1 MGRWEVIIKA
11 AAVGAVVATMVV
23 CGQARAQAVMS
34 VFGLGSDS
42 CGTWLR
48 HAQKEDAYDREAGI
62 WLAGYLTANNQRL
75 FATGLRATV
84 GHGTDVDSG
93 IAWIDQ
99 YCQAHPLKYVMEAAW
114 ALVRELE
121 KTGR

>member
-1 MGRWEVIIKA
+1 MSRWEVIVKA

-23 CGQARAQAVMS
+23 CGQARAQAEIS
-34 VFGLGSDS
+34 VFGLGSAN

-48 HAQKEDAYDREAGI
+48 HAKEDAYDREADI

>member
-1 MGRWEVIIKA
+1 MVRTGVIGTA
-11 AAVGAVVATMVV
+11 TAVGAVMATMVV
-23 CGQARAQAVMS
+23 CGQVRAQAVMS
-34 VFGLGSDS
+34 VFGLGSDN
-42 CGTWLR
+42 CRTWLR
-48 HAQKEDAYDREAGI
+48 HAQKADAYNSEAGI

-75 FATGLRATV
+75 FAAGLPATV
-84 GHGTDVDSG
+84 GHGADVHSG

-114 ALVRELE
+114 ALVQELE

>member
-1 MGRWEVIIKA
+1 MSRWEVIVKA

-23 CGQARAQAVMS
+23 CGQARAQAEIS
-34 VFGLGSDS
+34 VFGLGSDN

-99 YCQAHPLKYVMEAAW
+99 YCRAHPQKYVMEAAW
-114 ALVRELE
+114 ALVRELG

>member
-1 MGRWEVIIKA
+1 MEVGGYHQGSGGRRRS
-11 AAVGAVVATMVV
+11 GHY
-23 CGQARAQAVMS
+23 GGLRAGS
-34 VFGLGSDS
+34 STGGDELGLGSDS
-42 CGTWLR
+42 CRTWLR
-48 HAQKEDAYDREAGI
+48 HAQKEDAYNREAGI

-99 YCQAHPLKYVMEAAW
+99 YCQAHPQKYVMEAAW

>member
-1 MGRWEVIIKA
+1 MLRLGAITKA
-11 AAVGAVVATMVV
+11 AVLATMVI
-23 CGQARAQAVMS
+23 CGLARAQAVMS

-48 HAQKEDAYDREAGI
+48 HTQKEDAYNREARI

-75 FATGLRATV
+75 FAAGLPATV
-84 GHGTDVDSG
+84 GHGSDVDSG

-99 YCQAHPLKYVMEAAW
+99 YCQANPIKYVMEAAW
-114 ALVRELE
+114 ALVQELQ